1 MSNRR
6 VPMCD
11 ENCFECKFEDCI
23 TNILPKERE
32 RQRLYYQKHK
42 EEKKAY
48 SKQYRKRIYE
58 RRIKNAE

>member
-1 MSNRR
+1 MKR

-23 TNILPKERE
+23 ADILPKERE

-42 EEKKAY
+42 EEKRAY
-48 SKQYRKRIYE
+48 SKRYREK
-58 RRIKNAE
+58 KKL

>member
-1 MSNRR
+1 
-6 VPMCD
+6 MCD

-23 TNILPKERE
+23 ANILPKERE

-48 SKQYRKRIYE
+48 SKRYREKKATKKIE
-58 RRIKNAE
+58 RKEVKIC